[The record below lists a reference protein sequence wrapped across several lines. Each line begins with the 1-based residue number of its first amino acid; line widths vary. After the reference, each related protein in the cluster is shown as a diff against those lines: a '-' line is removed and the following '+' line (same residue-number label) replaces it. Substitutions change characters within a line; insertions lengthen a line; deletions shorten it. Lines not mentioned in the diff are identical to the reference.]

1 MIVIEKYIYIFFVY
15 SISGWIME
23 CIRGWIKTGK
33 FINRGFL
40 IGPCL
45 PIYGVGL
52 LLITIF
58 LGKYVNDLIVLFFMS
73 IILCGILEY
82 FTSWAMEI
90 FFNARWW
97 DYHNRKYN
105 INGRI
110 CLETLI
116 PFGFIG
122 TILLKYINPVILSV
136 FERIPEHV
144 IKIILLILLIV
155 LFIDYFISFVV
166 ISRFGKLVRNVEKE
180 KDNTEEMSNMVK
192 KVTKEKIENFKD
204 NISEKTL
211 YTRRKIIL
219 KLEQIEEKSYYTRKI
234 IFNKIYD
241 KKKEFNRVREEN
253 KNKIKTYISDSK
265 NKIKMTLN
273 NEFINQKEF
282 TNEVKM
288 KFSKNWLNR
297 RFLKAF
303 PDLQAFSKKINN
315 KKN

>member
-33 FINRGFL
+33 FVNRGFL

-219 KLEQIEEKSYYTRKI
+219 KLEQIEVKSYYTRKI